1 MENPILSLGFLA
13 SSRTHY
19 AIFSNLCTDLHL
31 SENLRSLHLSYL
43 SLYQIN
49 ILYSFSF
56 TSILC
61 TVFIHVT
68 ITIVLLIHS
77 RYSKNHTRRNLFG
90 VVQRT
95 GHCSWCNFFNKR
107 KYFHIFKIL
116 FRIFIQCA
124 KPIIAHQKGLYS
136 KFYIILSS
144 I

>member
-19 AIFSNLCTDLHL
+19 AIFSNLCTHLHL

-90 VVQRT
+90 VVPRT
-95 GHCSWCNFFNKR
+95 GHCSSMMQFFLLFWFSPF
-107 KYFHIFKIL
+107 YFILYYYVLIKIY
-116 FRIFIQCA
+116 FETY
-124 KPIIAHQKGLYS
+124 HH
-136 KFYIILSS
+136 
-144 I
+144 